1 MNKIDKSLQTIF
13 STMDLTVAEDKAVE
27 AVIEQERL
35 IDTPYDEVI
44 INLRRLIDRA
54 EDAMNSSQSAA
65 ESTEVA
71 EDFDAYSKVAKNL
84 IDMNRELRDAIT
96 AREKYR
102 TAIKNENAAQK
113 EKEKEEGTDNV
124 GTHTT
129 NNIIAIG
136 TTADLQR
143 LLKQTME
150 QHDYIDVKSIPTG
163 E

>member
-1 MNKIDKSLQTIF
+1 
-13 STMDLTVAEDKAVE
+13 MDETVAEDKAIE

-44 INLRRLIDRA
+44 VNLRRLIDRA
-54 EDAMNSSQSAA
+54 EEAMNSSQSAA

-71 EDFDAYSKVAKNL
+71 EDFDAYSKVTKNL

-102 TAIKNENAAQK
+102 AAILQQK
-113 EKEKEEGTDNV
+113 KETEPDNK
-124 GTHTT
+124 TPNNTT

-150 QHDYIDVKSIPTG
+150 IPDYIDVKSKTIG